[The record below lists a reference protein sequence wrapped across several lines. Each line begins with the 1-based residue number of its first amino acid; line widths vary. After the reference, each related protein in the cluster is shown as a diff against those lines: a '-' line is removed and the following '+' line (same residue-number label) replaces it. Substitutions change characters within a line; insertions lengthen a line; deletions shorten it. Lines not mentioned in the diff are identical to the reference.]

1 MMSFRSGGDT
11 ADPKKHT
18 TNNLTTQELAAA
30 GPSAIESFGPE
41 PGGPI
46 VRVDISGYA
55 AKSCTFRLR
64 CGLVVAG
71 GEL

>member
-1 MMSFRSGGDT
+1 MSSPSDGDT
-11 ADPKKHT
+11 ADRNNNN

-46 VRVDISGYA
+46 VRVDIDRYG
-55 AKSCTFRLR
+55 AKLISFRLR
-64 CGLVVAG
+64 CGLVAAG
-71 GEL
+71 GGS